1 MVMWGR
7 MSVKKYCSNNY
18 KIFKKN
24 IVTIKN
30 IFNLEVLSEKKGDLK
45 TANILHQE
53 RIRIMFENRDLII
66 KGFV

>member
-1 MVMWGR
+1 